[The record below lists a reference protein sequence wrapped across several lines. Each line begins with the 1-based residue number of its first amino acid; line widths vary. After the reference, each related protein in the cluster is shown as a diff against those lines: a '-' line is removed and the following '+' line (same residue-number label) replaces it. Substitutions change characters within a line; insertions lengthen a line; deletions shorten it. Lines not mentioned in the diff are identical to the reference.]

1 MDYASLIWS
10 PGLSASLIN
19 KLNIPQK
26 IGAQAI
32 IGAFR
37 TVAGSIAESEAG
49 LDPPIIL
56 HHKQ

>member
-10 PGLSASLIN
+10 PGLSVSLIN
-19 KLNIPQK
+19 KLNISQK

-37 TVAGSIAESEAG
+37 TVAGLIAGFEAG
-49 LDPPIIL
+49 LDPPII
-56 HHKQ
+56 